1 MIKSRFPQPILN
13 KLVTW
18 YVAGYRVYGSGDRFE
33 SGDTVDSQNKP
44 LLLTSVGYCV
54 CVTTMGGAL
63 LAVPLWFS
71 GVTNIIGGLLWGM
84 VAISTV
90 RSQGGRKWNT
100 TAAWFK

>member
-1 MIKSRFPQPILN
+1 VIKSRFLHPILN

-18 YVAGYRVYGSGDRFE
+18 YVAGYRVYGGGDGFE
-33 SGDTVDSQNKP
+33 SGDAADSQNK
-44 LLLTSVGYCV
+44 LLLLISMGYCV

-63 LAVPLWFS
+63 LAGPLWVCR
-71 GVTNIIGGLLWGM
+71 VTYIIGGLLWGM
-84 VAISTV
+84 VAITTV

>member
-1 MIKSRFPQPILN
+1 MWQDIVFTVAATGLN
-13 KLVTW
+13 LAVLPTL
-18 YVAGYRVYGSGDRFE
+18 R
-33 SGDTVDSQNKP
+33 SQNKP
-44 LLLTSVGYCV
+44 PLLTSVGYCV

-71 GVTNIIGGLLWGM
+71 GVTNIIGGLGGLLWGM

>member
-1 MIKSRFPQPILN
+1 MWQDIVFTVAATGLNLAILPT
-13 KLVTW
+13 L
-18 YVAGYRVYGSGDRFE
+18 RSE
-33 SGDTVDSQNKP
+33 NKP
-44 LLLTSVGYCV
+44 PLLTSVGYCV

-84 VAISTV
+84 VAITTL

>member
-1 MIKSRFPQPILN
+1 MNLAVLPTLR
-13 KLVTW
+13 
-18 YVAGYRVYGSGDRFE
+18 
-33 SGDTVDSQNKP
+33 SQNKP
-44 LLLTSVGYCV
+44 PLLTSVGYCV

-71 GVTNIIGGLLWGM
+71 GVTNIIGGLGGLLWGM

>member
-1 MIKSRFPQPILN
+1 MWQDIVFTVAATGLNLAILPT
-13 KLVTW
+13 L
-18 YVAGYRVYGSGDRFE
+18 R
-33 SGDTVDSQNKP
+33 SQNKA

>member
-1 MIKSRFPQPILN
+1 MWQDIVFTVAATGLNLAIL
-13 KLVTW
+13 LTL
-18 YVAGYRVYGSGDRFE
+18 G
-33 SGDTVDSQNKP
+33 SQNKP
-44 LLLTSVGYCV
+44 PLLTSIGYCV

-71 GVTNIIGGLLWGM
+71 WVTSIISGLLWGM

-90 RSQGGRKWNT
+90 RSQEGRKWNT

>member
-1 MIKSRFPQPILN
+1 MWQEIVFTVAATGLN
-13 KLVTW
+13 LAVLPTL
-18 YVAGYRVYGSGDRFE
+18 R
-33 SGDTVDSQNKP
+33 SQNKP
-44 LLLTSVGYCV
+44 PLLTSVGYCV

-71 GVTNIIGGLLWGM
+71 GVTNIIGGLGGLLWGM

>member
-1 MIKSRFPQPILN
+1 MFTVAATGLNLAILAT
-13 KLVTW
+13 LR
-18 YVAGYRVYGSGDRFE
+18 A
-33 SGDTVDSQNKP
+33 QNKP

-90 RSQGGRKWNT
+90 RPQGGWKWNT
-100 TAAWFK
+100 TAAGSSDADLFSGEAAVGYRSV